1 MQGEEYHV
9 GTKITAG
16 EKVLENVKYPMN
28 NRKSNRNKVFF
39 TFYFI
44 YAIMSNLVAVIIF
57 YVLNIIRPR
66 QAYIPEEL
74 ACIAVVVL
82 LYLLGMSFVMAKSAV
97 VFFAPRKRIT
107 LTKSVLFILVF
118 SFWYLPF
125 SIFEIERIQILSCFI
140 LMIPPLLF
148 MWAVKKHVK

>member
-1 MQGEEYHV
+1 
-9 GTKITAG
+9 
-16 EKVLENVKYPMN
+16 MN

-44 YAIMSNLVAVIIF
+44 YAIMSNLVAVIVF

-97 VFFAPRKRIT
+97 VFFAPRKRA
-107 LTKSVLFILVF
+107 L
-118 SFWYLPF
+118 
-125 SIFEIERIQILSCFI
+125 RQIL
-140 LMIPPLLF
+140 
-148 MWAVKKHVK
+148 